1 MNDLSKRGLTFLLEL
16 ANINDVL
23 RLNPELSFKRRL
35 EIAKLIVEIKM
46 SAFHWKWDNTFF
58 VQFWTKHLSTIKDM
72 LPRHDHPEVGS
83 FLWKFAELN
92 DQVNTEVAT
101 WQSVSDNLSNF

>member
-1 MNDLSKRGLTFLLEL
+1 
-16 ANINDVL
+16 
-23 RLNPELSFKRRL
+23 
-35 EIAKLIVEIKM
+35 
-46 SAFHWKWDNTFF
+46 
-58 VQFWTKHLSTIKDM
+58 VQFWTKHLSTIKNM
-72 LPRHDHPEVGS
+72 LPRHDHPKVGS